1 MLVYK
6 NGTWNTVELPAW
18 LDPSWGE
25 QERAAFATKFL
36 EGKRKG
42 HGNAVEAAE
51 AYVYSLL
58 FVNDRVYCCRSGSAS
73 ITSRKEHRSPENEKK

>member
-25 QERAAFATKFL
+25 QERAAFATTYL
-36 EGKRKG
+36 EGKLKG
-42 HGNAVEAAE
+42 RINALQTAE
-51 AYVYSLL
+51 AYVYSL
-58 FVNDRVYCCRSGSAS
+58 FFAGDRSGSGS
-73 ITSRKEHRSPENEKK
+73 GTLGIRKEHRSPEHEKK

>member
-6 NGTWNTVELPAW
+6 NGTWNMVELPAW

-42 HGNAVEAAE
+42 HGNAIEAAE

-58 FVNDRVYCCRSGSAS
+58 FVNDRRGSAS
-73 ITSRKEHRSPENEKK
+73 IAVRKEHRSPENEKK

>member
-6 NGTWNTVELPAW
+6 NATWNTVELPAW

-36 EGKRKG
+36 EGKLKG
-42 HGNAVEAAE
+42 RINALQAAE
-51 AYVYSLL
+51 AYVYSL
-58 FVNDRVYCCRSGSAS
+58 FFAADRSAS
-73 ITSRKEHRSPENEKK
+73 LGIRKEHRSPEHEKK